1 MGNCNFKSEY
11 DNDNVV
17 GRSLLSLPCSL
28 HFLPPHHKLRSSL
41 TFLIHSYSCY
51 KEQFSVLIRC
61 GKGRIW

>member
-28 HFLPPHHKLRSSL
+28 HFH
-41 TFLIHSYSCY
+41 LIKDSD
-51 KEQFSVLIRC
+51 LL
-61 GKGRIW
+61 